1 MTWGDPAGVFV
12 IEPFRA
18 SQEVDRL
25 VRLAKGKSDEMGLEL
40 RVRKAER
47 IPIAGEGRRA
57 EVLSPDDAGGLYK
70 RLHLAPTL
78 VLCFRAVLIRRD
90 PSRNPPTKRDAISLK
105 RFVNYKSMFCLAQER
120 RGLLAALDRFS
131 SWRSDVFCDGDSDP
145 RILPLH
151 MFATATHPDRLA
163 DREGAKAFN
172 AAYGPAAER
181 IDARARI
188 WTRASRT
195 AYHGQG
201 DCFVA
206 GELLPEGM
214 HWDVSGF
221 GRGAILANAARVWRV
236 KDPRSY
242 LNIYPDGHVRPP
254 NRRGVSKVWPRKT

>member
-25 VRLAKGKSDEMGLEL
+25 VRLAKEKSDEMGLDL
-40 RVRKAER
+40 RARKAEC
-47 IPIAGEGRRA
+47 ISIAGGSRRA

-70 RLHLAPTL
+70 RLHLTPTL
-78 VLCFRAVLIRRD
+78 VLCFRAVFVRRD

-105 RFVNYKSMFCLAQER
+105 RFVDYKSMFCLAQER
-120 RGLLAALDRFS
+120 RGLLAAFDRFS
-131 SWRSDVFCDGDSDP
+131 SWRSEVFCDGEGDP
-145 RILPLH
+145 RILPFH
-151 MFATATHPDRLA
+151 IFATVTHPDRLA
-163 DREGAKAFN
+163 DREGASAFN

-181 IDARARI
+181 IDAKERI

-195 AYHGQG
+195 AYHGRD

-221 GRGAILANAARVWRV
+221 GRGAILTNAARVWKV

>member
-1 MTWGDPAGVFV
+1 MSSGNTAGVFV

-25 VRLAKGKSDEMGLEL
+25 VRLAKAKSAEMGLEL
-40 RVRKAER
+40 RVRKAES
-47 IPIAGEGRRA
+47 ISIAGGSRRA
-57 EVLSPDDAGGLYK
+57 EALSPGDAGGLYK

-78 VLCFRAVLIRRD
+78 VLCFRAVFVRRD
-90 PSRNPPTKRDAISLK
+90 PSRNPPTKRDAISLE
-105 RFVNYKSMFCLAQER
+105 RFVDYKSIFCLAQES
-120 RGLLAALDRFS
+120 RGLLAAFDRFS
-131 SWRSDVFCDGDSDP
+131 LWRSEVFCDGDSDP

-151 MFATATHPDRLA
+151 IFATVTHPDRLA
-163 DREGAKAFN
+163 EREGTKAFN

-181 IDARARI
+181 IDSRGRI
-188 WTRASRT
+188 WARASRT

-221 GRGAILANAARVWRV
+221 GRGAILANAARVWKV

-242 LNIYPDGHVRPP
+242 LNIYPDGHVRLSGK
-254 NRRGVSKVWPRKT
+254 RGVSKVWPRRP